1 MKWEKRH
8 TAVRA
13 KREKGCETEKLQA
26 QNEDTSDGTCLCPV
40 LLGQPLM
47 FYVSFKGFGD
57 EGPTADNEENNKIKH
72 LRFSLKAFIFGCAG
86 SLLLCT
92 GSL

>member
-1 MKWEKRH
+1 MKREKCH
-8 TAVRA
+8 IAVRA
-13 KREKGCETEKLQA
+13 KRDKGCETEKLQA

-40 LLGQPLM
+40 LLGQPLVY
-47 FYVSFKGFGD
+47 YVSFKGFRD

-72 LRFSLKAFIFGCAG
+72 LRFSLKAFIFGCSG
-86 SLLLCT
+86 SLLLLT